1 MKNLILMLMLI
12 PFISNSQI
20 GKQEKVD
27 KWTKYGKL
35 TNPYKY
41 FEIEFKEYDGGKIY
55 RVSFQNMKYTEI
67 TDICSFQFEA
77 TDDELK
83 YLKQTLLDGC
93 AIKKD
98 SEDITLEI
106 GNGMIQ
112 LQYLSGKNVRM
123 WYIEDGKVSKRTWL
137 SAKQIDKLFKV

>member
-1 MKNLILMLMLI
+1 
-12 PFISNSQI
+12 
-20 GKQEKVD
+20 
-27 KWTKYGKL
+27 
-35 TNPYKY
+35 
-41 FEIEFKEYDGGKIY
+41 
-55 RVSFQNMKYTEI
+55 MKYTEI

-93 AIKKD
+93 AIKKG

-123 WYIEDGKVSKRTWL
+123 WYIEDGKVAKRTWL